1 MKHRLFIAIEIPET
15 FYPSVKELQSRISSL
30 KVPVEWEDL
39 DRLHL
44 TLNFIGRVDDSELPA
59 VRGQMR
65 SVIARFPKFILRPM
79 FLESLYSRHD
89 GSIIYLAPGG
99 DVNILKELQE
109 SLGEKLNEMNLPRQS
124 RFLPHIKIGIYKKAD
139 PTTTKQFMDKVSDI
153 EIYDWPEFTVQKIWL
168 IESQH
173 TKVGSHYQKIAQFM
187 LRSQGI

>member
-15 FYPSVKELQSRISSL
+15 FYPSVKELQGRINAL
-30 KVPVEWEDL
+30 KVPVEWQDL

-65 SVIARFPKFILRPM
+65 SIIAQFPKFILKPM

-89 GSIIYLAPGG
+89 GSMIYLAPGG

-124 RFLPHIKIGIYKKAD
+124 RFLPHITIGTYKKAD
-139 PTTTKQFMDKVSDI
+139 PTTIKQFMDKVSEI
-153 EIYDWPEFTVQKIWL
+153 ELGDWMEFSVERITIF
-168 IESQH
+168 ESMH
-173 TKVGSHYQKIAQFM
+173 SRTGSHYQRLASFPLQ
-187 LRSQGI
+187 S